1 MKRLLMALW
10 IGVALF
16 ISQPSGPKWHS
27 VPASNWTSGCEDYS
41 CEPISTW
48 ST

>member
-16 ISQPSGPKWHS
+16 ISQPSGPKWKG
-27 VPASNWTSGCEDYS
+27 VPLECEDYS